1 MRKKERN
8 VLIITASGI
17 IFAALI
23 YTFSSFTLSEDSS
36 ANQEATV
43 SIVSIKKVR
52 DRSYQIGAGR
62 IMTRL
67 TVQLPNGE
75 TATAFGLANQLSNCA
90 IGDMVSI
97 RINKQV
103 PAEKSVYRLVSKSC
117 DQSNW

>member
-8 VLIITASGI
+8 VLIIAASGV
-17 IFAALI
+17 IFVALI
-23 YTFSSFTLSEDSS
+23 YTFGSFTLFGDSS
-36 ANQEATV
+36 ADHEATA
-43 SIVSIKKVR
+43 SIISIKKVR
-52 DRSYQIGAGR
+52 DRSYQIGTGR

-90 IGDMVSI
+90 IGDTVSI

-117 DQSNW
+117 KQSNW